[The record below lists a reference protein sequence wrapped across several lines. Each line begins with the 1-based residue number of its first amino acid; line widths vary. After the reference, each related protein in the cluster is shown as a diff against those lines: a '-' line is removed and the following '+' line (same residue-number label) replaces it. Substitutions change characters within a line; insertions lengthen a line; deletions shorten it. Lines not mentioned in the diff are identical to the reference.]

1 MKIKK
6 TSFNFNRLISII
18 LTAVT
23 ILTMQGLVVGAADI
37 ANGLKN
43 ESNSEF
49 NGFEDNF
56 VVDEY
61 AYNQTDVETPVNPAL
76 RIMAEIQEQIKNGTL
91 SPLTDETKIAEI
103 ERLVGRTP
111 NNRNLTIQDFN
122 VGEYVKDYTNRYL
135 VGKGDES
142 VELCDLSLH
151 REYNVGSII
160 GRNGIGTEVKL
171 MYDLDESTNFA
182 PHFVKTNDVIYYV
195 SRESILIDLTHNIT
209 TYGSIQTETYSS
221 FNAAYYDS
229 CQQNLGEFEYVED
242 GVSYYYIELQ
252 FIDMGEYYEYEFI
265 GEEKDIHSTNA
276 MLTDGWRFNIPYF
289 EEQIEDGENMSTLQ
303 VLHLDNGMS
312 INMKDYV

>member
-1 MKIKK
+1 
-6 TSFNFNRLISII
+6 
-18 LTAVT
+18 
-23 ILTMQGLVVGAADI
+23 MQGLVVGAADI

-49 NGFEDNF
+49 NGFEDNSAF
-56 VVDEY
+56 DEY
-61 AYNQTDVETPVNPAL
+61 ECNQTDVETPVNPAA
-76 RIMAEIQEQIKNGTL
+76 RIMAEIQKQIENGTL

-111 NNRNLTIQDFN
+111 NNRNLTIQEFN

-142 VELCDLSLH
+142 VELSDLSLH
-151 REYNVGSII
+151 KEYNVGSII

-171 MYDLDESTNFA
+171 MYNLDERTNFA
-182 PHFVKTNDVIYYV
+182 PRFVKTNDVIYYV

-252 FIDMGEYYEYEFI
+252 FIDMGEYY
-265 GEEKDIHSTNA
+265 
-276 MLTDGWRFNIPYF
+276 L
-289 EEQIEDGENMSTLQ
+289 
-303 VLHLDNGMS
+303 
-312 INMKDYV
+312 